1 MRVGTEVSAVE
12 ISNPFANSAKTLDTT
27 TVILKNVLIRELLF
41 TDPGGE
47 QIADGAPFKQTTGK
61 DVSQNSVKYLKKFWI
76 NSFKL
81 LNSSRRFREIVCH
94 FLVCY
99 LPLN

>member
-41 TDPGGE
+41 TDPGE
-47 QIADGAPFKQTTGK
+47 
-61 DVSQNSVKYLKKFWI
+61 N
-76 NSFKL
+76 
-81 LNSSRRFREIVCH
+81 R
-94 FLVCY
+94 
-99 LPLN
+99 